1 MLKSISGSI
10 SKPSVLRR
18 ILFAVTQLPRDLPN
32 LWEVVVDFASNHG
45 SKERISAQEAK
56 LLIENIQELDMAA
69 LDGDQRILLNLK
81 SILNLLVWC

>member
-56 LLIENIQELDMAA
+56 LLIEELDMAA